1 MARQSPAARGAMRA
15 QIGQHGAEVDTT
27 GMDPEDKAF
36 FSGEGKRVRPKFG
49 VEAPPWMKSL
59 GSTVKGM
66 FGRKDR
72 GRPAISHPA
81 PAKPPTT
88 PAEADSIYQKYVR

>member
-1 MARQSPAARGAMRA
+1 MARQSPAAKAAARV

-36 FSGEGKRVRPKFG
+36 FSGEGKRTRPKYG
-49 VEAPPWMKSL
+49 VEAPPWMKSI
-59 GSTVKGM
+59 GRTVQGM
-66 FGRKDR
+66 FGQKPP
-72 GRPAISHPA
+72 GRPAAPHPA

-88 PAEADSIYQKYVR
+88 SAEADSIYNKYVK